1 MLVAQLMQAA
11 FQNNSPVLW
20 GINYIFEAYFLA
32 EVTIPYQLY
41 TPFYSYAYQLHRA
54 IAVSPPIMHCATW

>member
-1 MLVAQLMQAA
+1 MQAA

-32 EVTIPYQLY
+32 EVTLPLY
-41 TPFYSYAYQLHRA
+41 TML
-54 IAVSPPIMHCATW
+54 